1 MIVFPSF
8 VTLKKRD
15 KEKMSLAVRKYIEKD
30 FMRNSLKLFV
40 FKTNLKLRRLISDGI
55 TL

>member
-1 MIVFPSF
+1 MMVFPSF

-30 FMRNSLKLFV
+30 FILKLFV